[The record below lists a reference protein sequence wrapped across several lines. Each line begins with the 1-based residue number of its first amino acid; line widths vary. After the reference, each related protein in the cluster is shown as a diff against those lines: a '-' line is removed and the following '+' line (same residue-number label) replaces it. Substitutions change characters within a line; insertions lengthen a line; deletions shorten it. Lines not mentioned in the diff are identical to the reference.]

1 MRIGLRAALALA
13 STVFCLVSSA
23 PGAIAQDV
31 GPVQLANAIAQ
42 RAEKTSF
49 ADLERWGQAAAKRND
64 REGLRRLQY
73 VALVLMNQSEFDKFG
88 YWNDLLASKAHKLGD
103 HRYEVMARLNALKAK
118 HDSGDDSLTPEIARI
133 ASTETDWFARIHAI
147 VFNANVFIDQNE
159 SGSALKQ
166 LSEAQDLIPE
176 ADPAA
181 SDAEAD
187 IWETIGIALMK
198 LKDLGGSA
206 KAFQR
211 ADFEFADQSF
221 PRPDF
226 DDVYNMTHLAVEVG
240 DGVMA
245 RQLATIHHHL
255 TLRSDLPHLASWDDN
270 LCAMVA
276 QSFGPPKEVLGCLKG
291 LDAKLTGAEF
301 LAPRMLPMRAIAE
314 ARTGDLDRARA
325 DLARMQALMASG
337 GFERAAFAR
346 EPEAK
351 AELLAAEGKPAEAFN
366 ILRAYNQQ
374 HEQDEA
380 HMVNAGVRQLTGEL
394 QTQLETARRSVVLQ
408 QAVVRSQR
416 WLELA
421 ASLLIV
427 GAVAVLVWQR
437 RQAGRLRV
445 AQHRAESAS
454 QSKSEF
460 LSNMSHEI
468 RTPLNGVVGVADLLA
483 SAGLPERERKMA
495 ELIRDSGRTLER
507 LLSDVLDLA
516 KVEAGQLTIEETPFQ
531 AGDLVRAVAELH
543 RPKAE
548 AKSLVLTT
556 TIAPELETWFLGDSV
571 RVRQILTNL
580 TSNAVKF
587 TETGTVSIVAELTG
601 PGQIRLSVND
611 TGVGFDAAAKERL
624 FARFQQADGSIT
636 RRFGGT
642 GLGLAICRQLATL
655 MGGTMDCDS
664 EPGRGSRFWFEATF
678 APADAAGGSAE
689 DEALELPEERA
700 LQVLVAD
707 DHPTNLIVVKM
718 MLEQLGIDISTVE
731 NGAEAVAAAST
742 NSFDIILMDMQMPV
756 MDGLEAVRRIRQFET
771 STGAPRTP
779 ILMLSANAGADHRD
793 ESRLAGADGHVA
805 KPITLA
811 SLTTALAEVLDEG
824 QAEPPLDRVA

>member
-1 MRIGLRAALALA
+1 
-13 STVFCLVSSA
+13 
-23 PGAIAQDV
+23 
-31 GPVQLANAIAQ
+31 VQLATAIAQ

-73 VALVLMNQSEFDKFG
+73 VSLVLMNQSEFSKFN
-88 YWNDLLASKAHKLGD
+88 YWNGLLASKAQALGD
-103 HRYEVMARLNALKAK
+103 HRYVVMARLNTLKSM
-118 HDSGDDSLTPEIARI
+118 HDKGDDSATPEIARI
-133 ASTETDWFARIHAI
+133 AATETDWFARIHAI
-147 VFNANVFIDQNE
+147 VFSANVLIDQNE
-159 SGSALKQ
+159 SGEALKQ
-166 LSEAQDLIPE
+166 LSQAQDLIPE

-181 SDAEAD
+181 SDAQSD

-211 ADFEFADQSF
+211 ATFEFADPSF

-226 DDVYNMTHLAVEVG
+226 DDVYNMAHMAVDIG
-240 DGVMA
+240 DGGMA
-245 RQLATIHHHL
+245 RQLAVIHHQL
-255 TLRSDLPHLASWDDN
+255 TLRSDLPHLDAWDDN
-270 LCAMVA
+270 LCGMVA
-276 QSFGPPKEVLGCLKG
+276 QSFGSPKEVLDCLKG

-314 ARTGDLDRARA
+314 ARVGELDRARA
-325 DLARMQALMASG
+325 DLDRMQALMASG
-337 GFERAAFAR
+337 GFEKAAFAR
-346 EPEAK
+346 EPEAA
-351 AELLAAEGKPAEAFN
+351 AELLAAEGKSAEAFDM
-366 ILRAYNQQ
+366 LRGYNRQ
-374 HEQDEA
+374 HGQDEA

-394 QTQLETARRSVVLQ
+394 QTQLETARKSVVLQ

-416 WLELA
+416 WLELV

-427 GAVAVLVWQR
+427 GAVTVLVWQR
-437 RQAGRLRV
+437 RQAGRLRF
-445 AQHRAESAS
+445 AQQRAELAS

-483 SAGLPERERKMA
+483 SAGLPDRERKMA

-516 KVEAGQLTIEETPFQ
+516 KVEAGQLMIEEAPFQ
-531 AGDLVRAVAELH
+531 AGDLVRAVAELN

-548 AKSLVLTT
+548 AKGLVLNTK
-556 TIAPELETWFLGDSV
+556 IAPELENWFLGDSV

-587 TETGTVSIVAELTG
+587 TEKGSVSIVAEAPA
-601 PGQIRLSVND
+601 PGMIRLSVTD
-611 TGVGFDAAAKERL
+611 TGVGFDAVAKSRL

-642 GLGLAICRQLATL
+642 GLGLSISRQLATL
-655 MGGTMDCDS
+655 MDGTIDCDS
-664 EPGRGSRFWFEATF
+664 VPGRGSRFWFEARF
-678 APADAAGGSAE
+678 KSAADAAGLPE
-689 DEALELPEERA
+689 DEGLSLPDERA
-700 LQVLVAD
+700 LHILVAD
-707 DHPTNLIVVKM
+707 DHPTNLIVVRM
-718 MLEQLGIDISTVE
+718 MLEQLGIEISTVE
-731 NGAEAVAAAST
+731 NGVEAVEAASHGGY
-742 NSFDIILMDMQMPV
+742 DVILMDMQMPI
-756 MDGLEAVRRIRQFET
+756 MDGLEAVRRIRQQEA
-771 STGAPRTP
+771 GGRRTP

-811 SLTTALAEVLDEG
+811 ALTAALADVLGEGEEAALDE
-824 QAEPPLDRVA
+824 VA

>member
-1 MRIGLRAALALA
+1 MRTGLRAALALA
-13 STVFCLVSSA
+13 STVFCIVATA

-42 RAEKTSF
+42 RAQKTSF
-49 ADLERWGQAAAKRND
+49 ADLERWGQAAAKRDD

-88 YWNDLLASKAHKLGD
+88 YWNGLLARKAQALGD
-103 HRYEVMARLNALKAK
+103 HRYVVMARLNALKAK
-118 HDSGDDSLTPEIARI
+118 HDQGDDSSTAEIAKI
-133 ASTETDWFARIHAI
+133 ASTEPDWFARIHAI
-147 VFNANVFIDQNE
+147 VFSANVLIDQDE
-159 SGSALKQ
+159 SGAALKR

-181 SDAEAD
+181 SDAQSD

-226 DDVYNMTHLAVEVG
+226 DDVYNMAHLAVEVG
-240 DGVMA
+240 DGGMA

-255 TLRSDLPHLASWDDN
+255 TLRSDLAHLDSWDDN

-276 QSFGPPKEVLGCLKG
+276 QSFGPPKEVLDCLKG
-291 LDAKLTGAEF
+291 LDAKLTGAQF

-314 ARTGDLDRARA
+314 ARVGDLDRARA
-325 DLARMQALMASG
+325 DLARMKALMASG
-337 GFERAAFAR
+337 GFERAAFQR
-346 EPEAK
+346 EPEAE
-351 AELLAAEGKPAEAFN
+351 AELLAAEGKPADAFGL
-366 ILRAYNQQ
+366 LRAYNRQ

-394 QTQLETARRSVVLQ
+394 QTQLETARKSVVLQ

-416 WLELA
+416 WLELV
-421 ASLLIV
+421 ASLLII
-427 GAVAVLVWQR
+427 GGVAVLVWQR
-437 RQAGRLRV
+437 RQAGRLRI
-445 AQHRAESAS
+445 AQQRAELAS

-483 SAGLPERERKMA
+483 DAGLPDRERKMA

-516 KVEAGQLTIEETPFQ
+516 KVEAGQLTIEEAPFQ
-531 AGDLVRAVAELH
+531 AADLVRAVAELH

-548 AKSLVLTT
+548 AKDLALNTKIS
-556 TIAPELETWFLGDSV
+556 PELETWFLGDSV

-587 TETGTVSIVAELTG
+587 TEKGAVSIIAESPA
-601 PGQIRLSVND
+601 PGIIRLSVSD

-624 FARFQQADGSIT
+624 FGRFQQADGSIT

-655 MGGTMDCDS
+655 MDGIMDCDS
-664 EPGRGSRFWFEATF
+664 TPGRGSRFWFEARF
-678 APADAAGGSAE
+678 KSAADAVGQAE
-689 DEALELPEERA
+689 DDALALPEERA
-700 LQVLVAD
+700 LHILVAD
-707 DHPTNLIVVKM
+707 DHPTNLIVVRM
-718 MLEQLGIDISTVE
+718 MLEQLGIEISAVV
-731 NGAEAVAAAST
+731 NGQEAVDAAAQGV
-742 NSFDIILMDMQMPV
+742 FDAILMDMQMPV
-756 MDGLEAVRRIRQFET
+756 MDGLEAVRRIRQREAAT
-771 STGAPRTP
+771 SAARTP

-811 SLTTALAEVLDEG
+811 SLTLALAEVLGDGE
-824 QAEPPLDRVA
+824 AEQPLDQVA

>member
-1 MRIGLRAALALA
+1 M
-13 STVFCLVSSA
+13 SA

-31 GPVQLANAIAQ
+31 GPVQLAAAIAQ

-49 ADLERWGQAAAKRND
+49 ADLERWGHAAAKRND

-73 VALVLMNQSEFDKFG
+73 VSLVLMNQSEFDKFD
-88 YWNDLLASKAHKLGD
+88 YWNELLARKAKALGD
-103 HRYEVMARLNALKAK
+103 HRYMVMARLNGLKAK
-118 HDSGDDSLTPEIARI
+118 HDQGDDSGISEIARI
-133 ASTETDWFARIHAI
+133 AATETDWAVRIHAI
-147 VFNANVFIDQNE
+147 VFKANVLTDQNE
-159 SGSALKQ
+159 SGEALKQ

-181 SDAEAD
+181 ADAQSD
-187 IWETIGIALMK
+187 IWDTIGLALMK

-226 DDVYNMTHLAVEVG
+226 DNVYNMAHMAVDIG
-240 DGVMA
+240 DGDMA

-255 TLRSDLPHLASWDDN
+255 TLRSDLPHLDAWDDN

-276 QSFGPPKEVLGCLKG
+276 GSFGSPGEVLGCLKG
-291 LDAKLTGAEF
+291 LDAKLTGAQF

-314 ARTGDLDRARA
+314 ARVGDLEHAEA
-325 DLARMQALMASG
+325 DLARIQALKASG
-337 GFERAAFAR
+337 GFEKAAFSR
-346 EPEAK
+346 EPEAE
-351 AELLAAEGKPAEAFN
+351 AELLAARGKSAEAFEM
-366 ILRAYNQQ
+366 LRAYNRQ
-374 HEQDEA
+374 HGQDEA

-394 QTQLETARRSVVLQ
+394 QTQLETARKSVVLQ

-416 WLELA
+416 WLELV

-427 GAVAVLVWQR
+427 GAIAVLVWQR
-437 RQAGRLRV
+437 RQAGRLRI
-445 AQHRAESAS
+445 AQQRAELAS

-483 SAGLPERERKMA
+483 SAGMPERERKMA

-516 KVEAGQLTIEETPFQ
+516 KVEAGQLTIEQAPFQ
-531 AGDLVRAVAELH
+531 AGDLIRAVAELN

-548 AKSLVLTT
+548 AKGLVLNTR
-556 TIAPELETWFLGDSV
+556 IAPDLESWFLGDSV

-587 TETGTVSIVAELTG
+587 TEKGSVSIVAESPA
-601 PGQIRLSVND
+601 PGVIRLSVAD
-611 TGVGFDAAAKERL
+611 TGVGFDAAAKGRL
-624 FARFQQADGSIT
+624 FGRFQQADGSIT

-655 MGGTMDCDS
+655 MDGTLDCDS
-664 EPGRGSRFWFEATF
+664 VPGRGSKFWFEARF
-678 APADAAGGSAE
+678 QSAADGVGLPE
-689 DEALELPEERA
+689 DETLSLPEERA
-700 LQVLVAD
+700 LHVLVAD
-707 DHPTNLIVVKM
+707 DHPTNLIVVRM
-718 MLEQLGIDISTVE
+718 MLEQLGIEISTVE
-731 NGAEAVAAAST
+731 NGAEAVQAAVLGGY
-742 NSFDIILMDMQMPV
+742 DVILMDMQMPV
-756 MDGLEAVRRIRQFET
+756 MDGLEAVRRIRQHEIAI
-771 STGAPRTP
+771 GARRIP

-793 ESRLAGADGHVA
+793 ESRVAGADGHVA

-811 SLTTALAEVLDEG
+811 ALTLALAEVLDDGEE
-824 QAEPPLDRVA
+824 QPLDQVA

>member
-1 MRIGLRAALALA
+1 MA
-13 STVFCLVSSA
+13 A
-23 PGAIAQDV
+23 PGATAQDV

-49 ADLERWGQAAAKRND
+49 ADLERWGQAAATRND

-73 VALVLMNQSEFDKFG
+73 VALVLLNQSEFDKFD
-88 YWNDLLASKAHKLGD
+88 YWNGLLARKAKAEGD
-103 HRYEVMARLNALKAK
+103 HRYVVMARLNAIKAM
-118 HDSGDDSLTPEIARI
+118 HDQGDDSSTPEITRI
-133 ASTETDWFARIHAI
+133 AADETDWFARIHAI
-147 VFNANVFIDQNE
+147 VFSATVLIDQNNSSE
-159 SGSALKQ
+159 ALKQ
-166 LSEAQDLIPE
+166 LSQAQDLIPE

-181 SDAEAD
+181 SDAQAD

-206 KAFQR
+206 RAFQR

-226 DDVYNMTHLAVEVG
+226 DDIYNMAHLAVEVG
-240 DGVMA
+240 DGGLA

-255 TLRSDLPHLASWDDN
+255 TLRSDLAHLDSWDDN

-276 QSFGPPKEVLGCLKG
+276 QGFGSPKEVLDCLSG
-291 LDAKLTGAEF
+291 LDAKLTGAAF

-314 ARTGDLDRARA
+314 ARIGDLDRARA
-325 DLARMQALMASG
+325 DLARMQTLKASG
-337 GFERAAFAR
+337 GFEPAAFAR
-346 EPEAK
+346 EPEAQ
-351 AELLAAEGKPAEAFN
+351 AELLAAEGKSAEAFDM
-366 ILRAYNQQ
+366 LRAYNSQ

-380 HMVNAGVRQLTGEL
+380 HVVNAGVRQLTGQL
-394 QTQLETARRSVVLQ
+394 QTQLETARKSVVLQ

-427 GAVAVLVWQR
+427 GVAAVLVWQR

-445 AQHRAESAS
+445 AQQRAELAS

-516 KVEAGQLTIEETPFQ
+516 KVEAGQLMIEETPFQ

-548 AKSLVLTT
+548 ARGLVLKT
-556 TIAPELETWFLGDSV
+556 TIAPELESWFLGDSV

-587 TETGTVSIVAELTG
+587 TEKGSVSIVADAPA
-601 PGQIRLSVND
+601 PGMIRLSVAD
-611 TGVGFDAAAKERL
+611 TGVGFDAAAKSRL

-655 MGGTMDCDS
+655 MGGVMDCES
-664 EPGRGSRFWFEATF
+664 EPGSGSRFWFEAEF
-678 APADAAGGSAE
+678 KSVANAE
-689 DEALELPEERA
+689 SQVDEENLALPEERA
-700 LQVLVAD
+700 LHVLVAD
-707 DHPTNLIVVKM
+707 DHPTNLVVVRM
-718 MLEQLGIDISTVE
+718 MLEQLGIEISTVV
-731 NGAEAVAAAST
+731 NGAEAVEAAA
-742 NSFDIILMDMQMPV
+742 NGHYDVILMDMQMPV
-756 MDGLEAVRRIRQFET
+756 MDGLEAVRRIRQREV
-771 STGAPRTP
+771 STGVTRTP

-805 KPITLA
+805 KPITLG
-811 SLTTALAEVLDEG
+811 SLTAALAEVLDDDEE
-824 QAEPPLDRVA
+824 QALENVA

>member
-1 MRIGLRAALALA
+1 M
-13 STVFCLVSSA
+13 SA

-49 ADLERWGQAAAKRND
+49 ADLERWGQAAAKRSD

-73 VALVLMNQSEFDKFG
+73 VSLVLMNQSEFSKFN
-88 YWNDLLASKAHKLGD
+88 YWNGLLAQKARALGD
-103 HRYEVMARLNALKAK
+103 HRYMVMAHLNTLKSM
-118 HDSGDDSLTPEIARI
+118 HDQGDDSSTPEIARI
-133 ASTETDWFARIHAI
+133 AATETDWFARIHAI
-147 VFNANVFIDQNE
+147 VFNANVLIDQNE
-159 SGSALKQ
+159 SGAALKL

-181 SDAEAD
+181 ADAQSD

-198 LKDLGGSA
+198 LKDLSGSA

-211 ADFEFADQSF
+211 AEFEFADQSF
-221 PRPDF
+221 PHPDF
-226 DDVYNMTHLAVEVG
+226 DDVYNMAHMAVDIG
-240 DGVMA
+240 DGDMA
-245 RQLATIHHHL
+245 RRLAGIHHQL
-255 TLRSDLPHLASWDDN
+255 TLRSDLPHLDSWDDN
-270 LCAMVA
+270 LCGMVA
-276 QSFGPPKEVLGCLKG
+276 QSFGSPKEVLGCLSG
-291 LDAKLTGAEF
+291 LDAKLTGAQF

-314 ARTGDLDRARA
+314 ARLGDLDLARA
-325 DLARMQALMASG
+325 DLARMKALMASG
-337 GFERAAFAR
+337 GFEKAAFAR
-346 EPEAK
+346 EPEAE
-351 AELLAAEGKPAEAFN
+351 AELLAAEGKSAEAFEMR
-366 ILRAYNQQ
+366 RAYDRQ
-374 HEQDEA
+374 HGQDEA

-394 QTQLETARRSVVLQ
+394 QTQLETARKSVVLQ

-416 WLELA
+416 WLELV

-437 RQAGRLRV
+437 RQAGRLRI
-445 AQHRAESAS
+445 AQHRAELAS

-483 SAGLPERERKMA
+483 SAGLPERERRMA

-516 KVEAGQLTIEETPFQ
+516 KVEAGQLMIEEAPFQ

-548 AKSLVLTT
+548 AKGLALNTR
-556 TIAPELETWFLGDSV
+556 IAPELESWFLGDSV

-587 TETGTVSIVAELTG
+587 TETGSVSIIADSPAAGL
-601 PGQIRLSVND
+601 IRLSVSD
-611 TGVGFDAAAKERL
+611 TGVGFDAAAKSRL

-642 GLGLAICRQLATL
+642 GLGLSICRQLATL
-655 MGGTMDCDS
+655 MGGTIDCES
-664 EPGRGSRFWFEATF
+664 TPGRGSKFWFEAYF
-678 APADAAGGSAE
+678 ASAADSHGQPE
-689 DEALELPEERA
+689 DEALSLPEERA
-700 LQVLVAD
+700 LHILVAD
-707 DHPTNLIVVKM
+707 DHPTNLIVVRM
-718 MLEQLGIDISTVE
+718 MLEQLGIDISTVVD
-731 NGAEAVAAAST
+731 GAEAVEAAAHGGY
-742 NSFDIILMDMQMPV
+742 DVILMDMQMPV
-756 MDGLEAVRRIRQFET
+756 MDGLEAVRRIRQREAN
-771 STGAPRTP
+771 TGAQRTP

-811 SLTTALAEVLDEG
+811 SLTVALAEVLGDGE
-824 QAEPPLDRVA
+824 AEQPLDQVA

>member
-1 MRIGLRAALALA
+1 M
-13 STVFCLVSSA
+13 SA

-31 GPVQLANAIAQ
+31 GPVQLATAIAQ

-49 ADLERWGQAAAKRND
+49 ADLERWGQAAAKRTD

-73 VALVLMNQSEFDKFG
+73 VSLVLMNQSEFSKFD
-88 YWNDLLASKAHKLGD
+88 YWNGLLAQKAQALGD
-103 HRYEVMARLNALKAK
+103 HRYIVLAHLNILKSR
-118 HDSGDDSLTPEIARI
+118 HDRGDDSSTPDINRI
-133 ASTETDWFARIHAI
+133 AETESDWFARIHAI
-147 VFNANVFIDQNE
+147 VFNANVLIDQNE
-159 SGSALKQ
+159 SGAALKQ

-181 SDAEAD
+181 SDAQAD
-187 IWETIGIALMK
+187 IWETIGLALMK

-211 ADFEFADQSF
+211 ADFEFADPSF

-226 DDVYNMTHLAVEVG
+226 DDVYNMAHLAVEVG
-240 DGVMA
+240 DGDMA
-245 RQLATIHHHL
+245 RQLASIHHHL
-255 TLRSDLPHLASWDDN
+255 TQRSDLAHLDSWDAN
-270 LCAMVA
+270 LCGMVA
-276 QSFGPPKEVLGCLKG
+276 QSFGPPKEVLDCLKR

-314 ARTGDLDRARA
+314 ARLGDLDRARA
-325 DLARMQALMASG
+325 DLARMQALKASG
-337 GFERAAFAR
+337 GFEKAAFAR
-346 EPEAK
+346 EPEAA
-351 AELLAAEGKPAEAFN
+351 AELLAAEGKSAEAFAM
-366 ILRAYNQQ
+366 LRGYNQQ
-374 HEQDEA
+374 HEQVEA

-394 QTQLETARRSVVLQ
+394 QTQLETARKSVVLQ

-416 WLELA
+416 WLELV

-437 RQAGRLRV
+437 RQAGRLRF
-445 AQHRAESAS
+445 AQQRAELAS

-483 SAGLPERERKMA
+483 SAGMPERERKMA

-516 KVEAGQLTIEETPFQ
+516 KVEAGQLTIEEAPFQ
-531 AGDLVRAVAELH
+531 CGDLVRAVAELN

-548 AKSLVLTT
+548 AKGLVLNTK
-556 TIAPELETWFLGDSV
+556 IAPELESWFLGDSV

-587 TETGTVSIVAELTG
+587 TETGSVSIIAECSA
-601 PGQIRLSVND
+601 PGVIRLSVSD
-611 TGVGFDAAAKERL
+611 TGVGFDAAAKGRL

-642 GLGLAICRQLATL
+642 GLGLAISRQLATL
-655 MGGTMDCDS
+655 MDGTIDCDS
-664 EPGRGSRFWFEATF
+664 VPGRGSKFWFEARF
-678 APADAAGGSAE
+678 NPAADADRQLE
-689 DEALELPEERA
+689 DEALSLPEERA
-700 LQVLVAD
+700 LHILVAD
-707 DHPTNLIVVKM
+707 DHPTNLIVVRM
-718 MLEQLGIDISTVE
+718 MLEQLGIEISTVE
-731 NGAEAVAAAST
+731 NGAEAVDAAAHGGY
-742 NSFDIILMDMQMPV
+742 DVILMDMQMPV
-756 MDGLEAVRRIRQFET
+756 MDGLEAVRRIRQRELAT
-771 STGAPRTP
+771 AAKRAP
-779 ILMLSANAGADHRD
+779 ILMLSANAGSDHRD

-811 SLTTALAEVLDEG
+811 ALTLALAEVLGEG
-824 QAEPPLDRVA
+824 EEEALDQVA

>member
-1 MRIGLRAALALA
+1 LRIGLRAAFALA
-13 STVFCLVSSA
+13 STVFCIVASA

-49 ADLERWGQAAAKRND
+49 ADLERWGQAAAKRTD

-73 VALVLMNQSEFDKFG
+73 VSLVLMNQSEYNKFD
-88 YWNDLLASKAHKLGD
+88 YWNGLLASKAKAQGD
-103 HRYEVMARLNALKAK
+103 HRYVVMARLNALKAM
-118 HDSGDDSLTPEIARI
+118 HDQGDDSSTAEIART
-133 ASTETDWFARIHAI
+133 AAAETDWFARIHAV
-147 VFNANVFIDQNE
+147 VFNAAVLVDQNE
-159 SGSALKQ
+159 SGEALKQ
-166 LSEAQDLIPE
+166 LSAAQDLIPE

-181 SDAEAD
+181 ADAQSD

-226 DDVYNMTHLAVEVG
+226 DDVYNMAHLAVEVG
-240 DGVMA
+240 DGDMA
-245 RQLATIHHHL
+245 RQLSSIHHHL
-255 TLRSDLPHLASWDDN
+255 TLRSDLPHLDSWDDN

-276 QSFGPPKEVLGCLKG
+276 ESFGPPREVLDCLKG

-301 LAPRMLPMRAIAE
+301 LAPRMLPMRAIAA
-314 ARTGDLDRARA
+314 ARLGELDHARA
-325 DLARMQALMASG
+325 DLARMEALKAHG
-337 GFERAAFAR
+337 GFEPTAFAR
-346 EPEAK
+346 EPEAH
-351 AELLAAEGKPAEAFN
+351 AELLAAEGKPSDAFEM
-366 ILRAYNQQ
+366 LRSYNRQ
-374 HEQDEA
+374 HGQDEA

-394 QTQLETARRSVVLQ
+394 QTQLETARKSMVLQ

-416 WLELA
+416 WLELV

-437 RQAGRLRV
+437 RQAGRLRF
-445 AQHRAESAS
+445 AQHRAELAS

-483 SAGLPERERKMA
+483 DAGLPERERKMA

-516 KVEAGQLTIEETPFQ
+516 KVEAGQLTIEEAPFQ

-548 AKSLVLTT
+548 AKSLMLNTQ
-556 TIAPELETWFLGDSV
+556 IAPELESWFLGDSV

-587 TETGTVSIVAELTG
+587 TETGSVSIIAEAPA
-601 PGQIRLSVND
+601 PGLIRLSVID
-611 TGVGFDAAAKERL
+611 TGVGFDAAAKSRL

-655 MGGTMDCDS
+655 MGGTMECDS
-664 EPGRGSRFWFEATF
+664 EPGRGSRFWFEAEF
-678 APADAAGGSAE
+678 KSAVSAE
-689 DEALELPEERA
+689 VLAEYEALSLPEERA
-700 LQVLVAD
+700 LHVLVAD
-707 DHPTNLIVVKM
+707 DHPTNLIVVRM
-718 MLEQLGIDISTVE
+718 MLEQLGIDISTVV
-731 NGAEAVAAAST
+731 NGAEAVEAASQAPY
-742 NSFDIILMDMQMPV
+742 DVILMDMQMPV
-756 MDGLEAVRRIRQFET
+756 MDGLEAVRRIRQHEA
-771 STGAPRTP
+771 SLGAHRTP

-811 SLTTALAEVLDEG
+811 SLTAALAEVLDDGDE
-824 QAEPPLDRVA
+824 QPLEAVA

>member
-1 MRIGLRAALALA
+1 M
-13 STVFCLVSSA
+13 SA

-49 ADLERWGQAAAKRND
+49 ADLERWGQTAAKRSD

-73 VALVLMNQSEFDKFG
+73 VSLVLMNQSEFGKFN
-88 YWNDLLASKAHKLGD
+88 YWNGLLAQKAKALGD
-103 HRYEVMARLNALKAK
+103 HRYMVMAHLNTLKAM
-118 HDSGDDSLTPEIARI
+118 HDEGDDSSTPEIARI
-133 ASTETDWFARIHAI
+133 AATEADWFARIHAI
-147 VFNANVFIDQNE
+147 VFNANVLIDQNE
-159 SGSALKQ
+159 SGAALKQ

-176 ADPAA
+176 ADPAV
-181 SDAEAD
+181 SDAQAD

-211 ADFEFADQSF
+211 ADFEFADPSF

-226 DDVYNMTHLAVEVG
+226 DDVYNMAHLAVEVG
-240 DGVMA
+240 DGDMA
-245 RQLATIHHHL
+245 RQLAAIHHHL
-255 TLRSDLPHLASWDDN
+255 TLRSDLAHLDSWDDN
-270 LCAMVA
+270 LCGMVA
-276 QSFGPPKEVLGCLKG
+276 QSFGSPREVLDCLKG

-314 ARTGDLDRARA
+314 ARVGDLNRARA
-325 DLARMQALMASG
+325 DLARMQALKASG
-337 GFERAAFAR
+337 GFEKAAFSR
-346 EPEAK
+346 EPEAE
-351 AELLAAEGKPAEAFN
+351 AELLAAEGKSAEAFEM
-366 ILRAYNQQ
+366 LRGYNRQ

-394 QTQLETARRSVVLQ
+394 QTQLETARKSVVLQ

-416 WLELA
+416 WLELV

-437 RQAGRLRV
+437 RQAGRLRI
-445 AQHRAESAS
+445 AQHRAELAS

-483 SAGLPERERKMA
+483 SAGLPERERRMA

-516 KVEAGQLTIEETPFQ
+516 KVEAGQLMIEAAPFQ

-548 AKSLVLTT
+548 AKGLALNTRV
-556 TIAPELETWFLGDSV
+556 APELESWFLGDSV

-587 TETGTVSIVAELTG
+587 TETGSVSIIAESPA
-601 PGQIRLSVND
+601 PGMIRLSVSD
-611 TGVGFDAAAKERL
+611 TGVGFDAAAKGRL

-642 GLGLAICRQLATL
+642 GLGLSICRQLATL
-655 MGGTMDCDS
+655 MGGTIDCDS
-664 EPGRGSRFWFEATF
+664 TPGRGSKFWFEAYF
-678 APADAAGGSAE
+678 ESAADSHGQPE
-689 DEALELPEERA
+689 DESLSLPEERA
-700 LQVLVAD
+700 LHILVAD
-707 DHPTNLIVVKM
+707 DHPTNLIVVRM
-718 MLEQLGIDISTVE
+718 MLEQLGIDISTVVD
-731 NGAEAVAAAST
+731 GADAVEAAALGGY
-742 NSFDIILMDMQMPV
+742 DVILMDMQMPV
-756 MDGLEAVRRIRQFET
+756 MDGLEAVRRIRQHEAT
-771 STGAPRTP
+771 TGARRTP

-811 SLTTALAEVLDEG
+811 ALTVALAEVLDDRK
-824 QAEPPLDRVA
+824 AEQPLDQVA

>member
-1 MRIGLRAALALA
+1 M
-13 STVFCLVSSA
+13 SA

-49 ADLERWGQAAAKRND
+49 ADLERWGQAAAKRSD

-73 VALVLMNQSEFDKFG
+73 VSLVLMNQSEFGKFN
-88 YWNDLLASKAHKLGD
+88 YWNGLLAQKAQALGD
-103 HRYEVMARLNALKAK
+103 HRYEVTARLNALKAR
-118 HDSGDDSLTPEIARI
+118 HDEGDDSATPEIARI
-133 ASTETDWFARIHAI
+133 AASETDWFARIHAI
-147 VFNANVFIDQNE
+147 VFNANVLIDQNE
-159 SGSALKQ
+159 SGEALKQ
-166 LSEAQDLIPE
+166 LSQAQNLIPE

-181 SDAEAD
+181 SDAQAD
-187 IWETIGIALMK
+187 IWGTIGIALMK

-211 ADFEFADQSF
+211 ADFEFADPSF

-226 DDVYNMTHLAVEVG
+226 DDIYNMTHLAVEVG
-240 DGVMA
+240 DGDMA
-245 RQLATIHHHL
+245 RQLAAIHHHL
-255 TLRSDLPHLASWDDN
+255 TLRSDLAHLD
-270 LCAMVA
+270 
-276 QSFGPPKEVLGCLKG
+276 FLGRQPLRHGRPEFRIARRGAG
-291 LDAKLTGAEF
+291 LPQRARRQAERRRV

-314 ARTGDLDRARA
+314 ARVGELDRARA
-325 DLARMQALMASG
+325 DLARMKALMANG
-337 GFERAAFAR
+337 GFEKAAFAR
-346 EPEAK
+346 EPEAA
-351 AELLAAEGKPAEAFN
+351 AELLAAEGKSAEAFEM
-366 ILRAYNQQ
+366 LRGYNRQ

-394 QTQLETARRSVVLQ
+394 QTQLETARKSVVLQ

-445 AQHRAESAS
+445 AQHRAELAS

-516 KVEAGQLTIEETPFQ
+516 KVEAGQLTIEEAPFQ

-548 AKSLVLTT
+548 AKGLALNTR
-556 TIAPELETWFLGDSV
+556 IAPELESWFPGL
-571 RVRQILTNL
+571 R
-580 TSNAVKF
+580 
-587 TETGTVSIVAELTG
+587 TGA
-601 PGQIRLSVND
+601 PDPHQPDQQCGQVHR
-611 TGVGFDAAAKERL
+611 
-624 FARFQQADGSIT
+624 
-636 RRFGGT
+636 T
-642 GLGLAICRQLATL
+642 GLGRHH
-655 MGGTMDCDS
+655 
-664 EPGRGSRFWFEATF
+664 RG
-678 APADAAGGSAE
+678 
-689 DEALELPEERA
+689 
-700 LQVLVAD
+700 
-707 DHPTNLIVVKM
+707 IV
-718 MLEQLGIDISTVE
+718 
-731 NGAEAVAAAST
+731 
-742 NSFDIILMDMQMPV
+742 
-756 MDGLEAVRRIRQFET
+756 R
-771 STGAPRTP
+771 
-779 ILMLSANAGADHRD
+779 AGADPAVCRRHRRRVRRRGQ
-793 ESRLAGADGHVA
+793 EPAVRAVPTSRRIDHAPLRRHRAWAGHLSPTRDPDGRNDRLRQHARPRV
-805 KPITLA
+805 
-811 SLTTALAEVLDEG
+811 EVLVRG
-824 QAEPPLDRVA
+824 PF